1 MWLHATHRSIEIEVG
16 HGTHGGLFDGKCDH
30 GYSIRPWIFSRGGP
44 AFGCVERGDKGK
56 CPSVVIYSK
65 FKIQVDGNPTLSFCR
80 CLSDG
85 VNNSI
90 PLRGAIIRI
99 QRWVSRG
106 VGRKVE
112 EFGKQKT

>member
-1 MWLHATHRSIEIEVG
+1 MSFCCY
-16 HGTHGGLFDGKCDH
+16 LF
-30 GYSIRPWIFSRGGP
+30 
-44 AFGCVERGDKGK
+44 
-56 CPSVVIYSK
+56 SK
-65 FKIQVDGNPTLSFCR
+65 FKIQVDANPTLSFCR